1 MRSRSH
7 LWPAVVVLATIVGL
21 SGCATPR
28 TSKAP
33 SPRATA
39 EARQQ
44 IEQAVARFVETFN
57 RGDAAALAAMYDTAG
72 VVLAP
77 NAPPM
82 RGRQNIEALWAGA
95 RQQGFKTL
103 NLEVNSV
110 ELIGDHAIELGSYTL
125 VVQPPGQGETT
136 DRGKYIVIWKRQA
149 DGTWKLYRD
158 AFNTSMPPR

>member
-1 MRSRSH
+1 MPSRSC
-7 LWPAVVVLATIVGL
+7 AVLVLAASAAL
-21 SGCATPR
+21 SGCAAR
-28 TSKAP
+28 QLSAP
-33 SPRATA
+33 ASPRATA
-39 EARQQ
+39 EVRQQ

-103 NLEVNSV
+103 NLQVNSV

-125 VVQPPGQGETT
+125 VVQPPGQAEMT
-136 DRGKYIVIWKRQA
+136 DRGKYVAVWKRQG
-149 DGTWKLYRD
+149 DGAWKVYRG
-158 AFNTSMPPR
+158 AFNTSMPAR

>member
-1 MRSRSH
+1 M
-7 LWPAVVVLATIVGL
+7 
-21 SGCATPR
+21 
-28 TSKAP
+28 
-33 SPRATA
+33 
-39 EARQQ
+39 
-44 IEQAVARFVETFN
+44 EQAFN
-57 RGDAAALAAMYDTAG
+57 RGDAAAVAAMYDTAG

-103 NLEVNSV
+103 NLQVNSV

-125 VVQPPGQGETT
+125 VVQPPGQAEAT
-136 DRGKYIVIWKRQA
+136 DRGKYIVVWKRQA

>member
-1 MRSRSH
+1 MRLRSCSC
-7 LWPAVVVLATIVGL
+7 PAALALATSVAL
-21 SGCATPR
+21 SGCAAR
-28 TSKAP
+28 TLSAP
-33 SPRATA
+33 ASPRATA
-39 EARQQ
+39 EVRQQ

-77 NAPPM
+77 NAPVM

-103 NLEVNSV
+103 NLVVNSV
-110 ELIGDHAIELGSYTL
+110 EVIGDHAIELGSYTL
-125 VVQPPGQGETT
+125 VVQPAGQAEMT
-136 DRGKYIVIWKRQA
+136 DRGKYIVVWKRQA

>member
-1 MRSRSH
+1 MRSRSC
-7 LWPAVVVLATIVGL
+7 PALLALVASVAL
-21 SGCATPR
+21 SGCAARQP
-28 TSKAP
+28 SPA

-39 EARQQ
+39 EVRQQ

-57 RGDAAALAAMYDTAG
+57 RGDAAALAAMYDTGG

-77 NAPPM
+77 NAPVM

-103 NLEVNSV
+103 NLAVNSV

-125 VVQPPGQGETT
+125 VIQPPGQSETT
-136 DRGKYIVIWKRQA
+136 DRGKYMVLWKRQA

-158 AFNTSMPPR
+158 MFNTSMPPR

>member
-1 MRSRSH
+1 MRQRSRFMLSA
-7 LWPAVVVLATIVGL
+7 LAACVVLC
-21 SGCATPR
+21 GCA
-28 TSKAP
+28 
-33 SPRATA
+33 
-39 EARQQ
+39 ARQASTSARAAADVRAQ
-44 IEQAVARFVETFN
+44 VEQAAAQFSETFN
-57 RGDAAALAAMYDTAG
+57 RGDVAALAAMYDTAA

-103 NLEVNSV
+103 NLVVNSV

-125 VVQPPGQGETT
+125 VIQPAGQGELT
-136 DRGKYIVIWKRQA
+136 DRGKYVVLWKRQA

>member
-1 MRSRSH
+1 MRSRSR
-7 LWPAVVVLATIVGL
+7 LWPAVVPMTCVAL
-21 SGCATPR
+21 SGCAPR
-28 TSKAP
+28 QTAGP
-33 SPRATA
+33 ASPRATS
-39 EARQQ
+39 EVRQQ
-44 IEQAVARFVETFN
+44 IEQAVARFVEAFN
-57 RGDAAALAAMYDTAG
+57 RGDAAAVAALYDTAG

-95 RQQGFKTL
+95 RQQGFRTL
-103 NLEVNSV
+103 NLQVNSV

-158 AFNTSMPPR
+158 AFNTSMPAR

>member
-1 MRSRSH
+1 MRQRSRST
-7 LWPAVVVLATIVGL
+7 LSAVAACVVVC
-21 SGCATPR
+21 GCAAR
-28 TSKAP
+28 QGSM
-33 SPRATA
+33 SPRNAG
-39 EARQQ
+39 EVRRQ
-44 IEQAVARFVETFN
+44 IEQATARFTETFN
-57 RGDAAALAAMYDTAG
+57 RGDAAALAAMYDTAA

-103 NLEVNSV
+103 NLVVNSV

-125 VVQPPGQGETT
+125 VIQPPGQAETT
-136 DRGKYIVIWKRQA
+136 DRGKYIVVWRRQA

-158 AFNTSMPPR
+158 AFNTSMPAR

>member
-1 MRSRSH
+1 MRQRYTLSA
-7 LWPAVVVLATIVGL
+7 LAACVVIC
-21 SGCATPR
+21 GCA
-28 TSKAP
+28 
-33 SPRATA
+33 
-39 EARQQ
+39 ARQASTSARDAADVRAQ
-44 IEQAVARFVETFN
+44 IEQAVARFTETFN
-57 RGDAAALAAMYDTAG
+57 RGDAAALAAMYDTAA

-103 NLEVNSV
+103 SLVVNSV
-110 ELIGDHAIELGSYTL
+110 ERIGDHAIELGSYTL
-125 VVQPPGQGETT
+125 VIQPPGHAETT
-136 DRGKYIVIWKRQA
+136 DRGKYIVVWKRQA

>member
-1 MRSRSH
+1 MQRRPSA
-7 LWPAVVVLATIVGL
+7 LLAGVCL
-21 SGCATPR
+21 SIWGCAPQHAPAPASPQQTAAVR
-28 TSKAP
+28 T
-33 SPRATA
+33 
-39 EARQQ
+39 Q
-44 IEQAVARFVETFN
+44 IEQAVARFVDAFN
-57 RGDAAALAAMYDTAG
+57 RGDAAAVAAMYDTAG

-103 NLEVNSV
+103 NLNVNSV

-125 VVQPPGQGETT
+125 VVQPPGQNEMT
-136 DRGKYIVIWKRQA
+136 DRGKYVVLWKRQA

-158 AFNTSMPPR
+158 AFNTSLPPR

>member
-1 MRSRSH
+1 M
-7 LWPAVVVLATIVGL
+7 LLATAASLVI
-21 SGCATPR
+21 SGCAAR
-28 TSKAP
+28 AGFTSA

-39 EARQQ
+39 EVRAQ
-44 IEQAVARFVETFN
+44 IEQAAARFGETFN
-57 RGDAAALAAMYDTAG
+57 RGDVAALAAMYDTAA

-103 NLEVNSV
+103 NLVVNSV

-125 VVQPPGQGETT
+125 VIQPPGQGEMT
-136 DRGKYIVIWKRQA
+136 DRGKYMVLWKRQV

-158 AFNTSMPPR
+158 MFNTSMPPR